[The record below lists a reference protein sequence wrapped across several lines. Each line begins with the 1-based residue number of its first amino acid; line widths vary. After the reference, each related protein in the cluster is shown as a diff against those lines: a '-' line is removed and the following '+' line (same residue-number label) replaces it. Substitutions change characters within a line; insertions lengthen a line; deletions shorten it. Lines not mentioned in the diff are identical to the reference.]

1 MYQLVQEEQGMGTH
15 HIDQSATSTAAP
27 EEVWPLLADA
37 PTWSDWSAFTESGL
51 DQAAPS
57 GDPNGVGAHRRFH
70 RGRRVTREEVVAFDP
85 PSHFAYRLLS
95 GVRGVHD
102 YRADV
107 RLTPTAGG
115 GTEISWQSTFDA
127 TPGTGWLVVV
137 VLGRFIGQTARALA
151 SAAEERTARQTR
163 AGD

>member
-1 MYQLVQEEQGMGTH
+1 MGTH

-27 EEVWPLLADA
+27 AEIWPLLADA
-37 PTWSDWSAFTESGL
+37 ATWSDWAPFTESAL
-51 DQAAPS
+51 DRPAPS

-70 RGRRVTREEVVAFDP
+70 RGRRVTREEVVAFEA

-95 GVRGVHD
+95 GVRGVRD

-107 RLTPTAGG
+107 TLAPTGDG
-115 GTEISWQSTFDA
+115 GTAISWRSTFDA
-127 TPGTGWLVVV
+127 TPGTGWLVVA

-151 SAAEERTARQTR
+151 TAAEDRAARQTR
-163 AGD
+163 AAD